1 MRALILLLLFCFSLA
16 ANAQVVAEHEM
27 KAAYLYNFAYLFD
40 WPDSKRANFH
50 VCILGDEE
58 VGVAMQ
64 NYYERRVN
72 GQRMVIARLTTPTP
86 IRLCDILYV
95 GAGEIVN
102 LPKIRNILGNQP
114 TLTVTDKGSLQAVG
128 ITLALEGKR
137 LMFDV
142 NLEYCER
149 ANLKAKP
156 TLLEL
161 ARSVRKATDGEIKTS
176 PAGK

>member
-1 MRALILLLLFCFSLA
+1 MRALVLLLLFCFSLA

-40 WPDSKRANFH
+40 WPESRRANFH
-50 VCILGDEE
+50 VCVLGDEE
-58 VGVAMQ
+58 VGLAMQ
-64 NYYERRVN
+64 AYYDRRVN

-95 GAGEIVN
+95 GAGDVVN
-102 LPKIRNILGNQP
+102 LPKIRSILGSQP
-114 TLTVTDKGSLQAVG
+114 TLTVTDKGSLHSVG
-128 ITLALEGKR
+128 IMLALEGNR

-149 ANLKAKP
+149 ASLKAKP

-161 ARSVRKATDGEIKTS
+161 ARSVRKSADGDGKTS
-176 PAGK
+176 AGR

>member
-1 MRALILLLLFCFSLA
+1 MRALILLLLSCFSLA

-64 NYYERRVN
+64 GYFDRRVN
-72 GQRMVIARLTTPTP
+72 GQRIVIARLTTTTP

-95 GAGEIVN
+95 GAGEVVN
-102 LPKIRNILGNQP
+102 LPKIRTILGSQP

-128 ITLALEGKR
+128 VLLALEGKR

-149 ANLKAKP
+149 ASLKPKP

-161 ARSVRKATDGEIKTS
+161 ARSVRKSADGEAKTS
-176 PAGK
+176 SAGR